1 MARDRR
7 LTLSSDVAESHPPV
21 WADPRLVSR
30 ILHNLVGN
38 SIKFTP
44 EGGVIRVSALADSPS
59 ALRVAVSDDGPG
71 IPAEL
76 RERLFQ
82 KFSTGDVKG
91 RGTGLGLAF
100 CRLAVEAH
108 GGRIWVDTEPGRGS
122 TFNFTLP
129 RTDENHKDTK
139 DTKNDGVPL

>member
-1 MARDRR
+1 
-7 LTLSSDVAESHPPV
+7 V

-38 SIKFTP
+38 SIKFTR
-44 EGGVIRVSALADSPS
+44 EGGAVRVSALSDSPS

-71 IPAEL
+71 IPPEL

-82 KFSTGDVKG
+82 KFTTGDVKG

-108 GGRIWVDTEPGRGS
+108 GGRIWVDTPPGGGT
-122 TFNFTLP
+122 TFSFTLP
-129 RTDENHKDTK
+129 LA
-139 DTKNDGVPL
+139 V